1 MKFPFS
7 LCAAFG
13 LLLASASVQ
22 AGQVQVAV
30 AANFSEPMREIARQ
44 FEAETGH
51 QALLTFGATGK
62 FYAQVRNG
70 APFEVLLA
78 ADQRTPAR
86 LEAEGAVV
94 PGSRFTYAIGTL
106 VLWSPQ
112 SGLVDELGAVLR
124 DGQFRYLAVA
134 SAATAPYGAAAQQ
147 VLEHF
152 GVRERLQGRLVTGE
166 NITQTYQF
174 VASGNAQLGFVA
186 LSQVMVDG
194 KLQPGSAWQVPQ
206 ELHETIRQ
214 DAVLLAR
221 GRANPAAQ
229 ALHDYLRSDAAAQVI
244 RRFGYRL

>member
-13 LLLASASVQ
+13 LLLASANAD

-44 FEAETGH
+44 FEAATGH

-86 LEAEGAVV
+86 LEEEGATV

-112 SGLVDELGAVLR
+112 PGLVDEQGAELR

-147 VLEHF
+147 VMEHL
-152 GVRERLQGRLVTGE
+152 GVREHLQGRLVTGE

-221 GRANPAAQ
+221 GRDNPAAQ